1 MLKELK
7 IAIDKQQQVSVRTKD
22 GNITVGLPKHSV
34 DPERVKIY
42 TQNEV
47 VSIPLNEINH
57 VMRIISLSKNKDIK
71 EQ

>member
-1 MLKELK
+1 MLKELQ

-22 GNITVGLPKHSV
+22 GTITVGLPKHSV
-34 DPERVKIY
+34 DQERVKIY

-57 VMRIISLSKNKDIK
+57 VMRIISLSKKKDTK

>member
-22 GNITVGLPKHSV
+22 GNITVGLPKQSI

-47 VSIPLNEINH
+47 ISVPLNDINH
-57 VMRIISLSKNKDIK
+57 VMRIIGLPAK
-71 EQ
+71 